1 MLTQPQ
7 AQDLLETYR
16 RALERLDVDLAV
28 SLYSEDADL
37 RDNPFEPTC
46 GGLLQIR
53 ALWNNLAATRTNVE
67 MDIERSWVV
76 GNTILASWHGAHTVR
91 HTAERL
97 RQRGFMI
104 LDLDADG
111 LITRE
116 RRWVIERA
124 VGLDATWAPEPE
136 REMILGDITR

>member
-1 MLTQPQ
+1 MVTQPQ
-7 AQDLLETYR
+7 AKDLLETYK
-16 RALERLDVDLAV
+16 RAIERLDVDLAV

-46 GGLLQIR
+46 AGLLQIR
-53 ALWNNLAATRTNVE
+53 ARWNNLAATRTNVE

-91 HTAERL
+91 QTAERL

-111 LITRE
+111 LITRQ
-116 RRWVIERA
+116 RLWVIERA
-124 VGLDATWAPEPE
+124 VGLDATWAPEPDV
-136 REMILGDITR
+136 R